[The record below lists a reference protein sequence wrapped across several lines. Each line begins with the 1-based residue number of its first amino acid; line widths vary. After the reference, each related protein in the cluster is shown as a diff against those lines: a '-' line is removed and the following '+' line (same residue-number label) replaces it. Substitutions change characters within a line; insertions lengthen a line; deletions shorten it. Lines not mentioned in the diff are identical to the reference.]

1 MIALGRSR
9 GAGGAVSY
17 PALLPDAVPRGLRG
31 RGRTSG
37 VPVSGSEM
45 TWTFRPKTSSVAGAV
60 SVHCRLRSRDDS
72 P

>member
-17 PALLPDAVPRGLRG
+17 PAPPPDAVSRVLRG

-45 TWTFRPKTSSVAGAV
+45 TWTFRPKTSSAFRGCAG
-60 SVHCRLRSRDDS
+60 SFLGGLC
-72 P
+72 